1 MSLIIIG
8 GQWGDEGKG
17 KVVDWF
23 TTNYKPS
30 AVVRFNGGSNAG
42 HTVVNGKGTFKF
54 HLIPSGVFHKGVKCV
69 LGNGMVVDPAGLIKE
84 LKELHERGVKTDNV
98 LISDKAHLVMPWHFL
113 IEEAQENYRGK
124 NSLGTTKKGVRPPFS
139 DKLAR
144 TGIRFFQFVDKK

>member
-69 LGNGMVVDPAGLIKE
+69 LGNGMVIDPAGLIKE
-84 LKELHERGVKTDNV
+84 LGELHD
-98 LISDKAHLVMPWHFL
+98 
-113 IEEAQENYRGK
+113 
-124 NSLGTTKKGVRPPFS
+124 KGVLT
-139 DKLAR
+139 DEE
-144 TGIRFFQFVDKK
+144 FQREKDRLLGR